1 MAIDMKTIFKSLV
14 YVLMSGALL
23 LGTSC
28 TDSFLKEV
36 KRDSASSDYLNTPE
50 GLNSMAHGL
59 PGVLQDYYARASWN
73 YIQNGTDEMTAGSDT
88 QGETWNSYDARIN
101 SSMTAGFFDLYY
113 QWIARCNTILG
124 KADILE
130 GSALKDETLG
140 YAHFTRAF
148 CYLFLVSQFGDV
160 PLVKDPVT
168 GPEREFS
175 RQPREEIYK
184 LIIDDL
190 EKAYGMLTSDAKQ
203 ATTNHITKY
212 AAAHYLAKAHLWRA
226 SEINAD
232 WNAKYRDNDLSEC
245 IKYADIVIA
254 AHPLVKE
261 YNDLFNNFT
270 TYDSAITETNSEIV
284 LAMGNSATETTSMI
298 VGADYYQMYIP
309 WYEAFALMK
318 RDVPGGRPYQRM
330 KPSPRYCYYLY
341 DLENDSRIWKS
352 IRMTFAVNSC
362 VTNASRAKSKLN
374 LGDGTQVV
382 AGEYFPSDEGKYLS
396 TMFIINREDYGQKYY
411 KNEVIKSYNAVPDKP
426 YNRIDYH
433 TGKYIPAIA
442 ALLVYDQPGGSDD
455 PIGTCL
461 VPKQDERL
469 YVSISKFIDG
479 ATPAFANGS
488 YRDVVNA
495 RSAED
500 YFFKAEALVRQGH
513 IDQGLAAI
521 QPLRDRATFKAGEER
536 DHYVDGGQAYFTNQ
550 FRANLSGLD
559 HNCSYYPYNSYYYS
573 LGGWDDPAYR
583 AAKNATASSLPL
595 VTKSSYPKEDQAIMA
610 KLGYTTDFDKAL
622 CFLLDEKSREMYGE
636 LIRWQD
642 LARTK
647 TLEKRLYF
655 NDTAYSKNMKDV
667 AGKDKD
673 YKTGNA
679 YTSAYGGSFDPNVHY
694 VRPIPQTFLDNIT
707 KDGKPLT
714 TEEKNAMQN
723 PGY

>member
-23 LGTSC
+23 LATSC

-50 GLNSMAHGL
+50 GLNSMSHSL
-59 PGVLQDYYARASWN
+59 YGVLQDYYMRASWN
-73 YIQNGTDEMTAGSDT
+73 YIQNGTDETTAGSDT

-101 SSMTAGFFDLYY
+101 SNSTAPWDPYY
-113 QWIARCNTILG
+113 QWIARCNTIIS
-124 KADILE
+124 KEDVME
-130 GSALKDETLG
+130 GSSLKNETMG
-140 YAHFTRAF
+140 NAYFTRAF
-148 CYLFLVSQFGDV
+148 CYLFLVSQFGDI
-160 PLVKDPVT
+160 PLVKDPT
-168 GPEREFS
+168 TQPEREYS
-175 RQPREEIYK
+175 RQTREEVYK
-184 LIIDDL
+184 LIIEDL
-190 EKAYGMLTSDAKQ
+190 EKAYSMLTSDAKQ
-203 ATTNHITKY
+203 ATQNHYTKY
-212 AAAHYLAKAHLWRA
+212 AAAHFLAKAHLWRA

-232 WNAKYRDNDLSEC
+232 WNSSYVNSDLSEC

-254 AHPLVKE
+254 AHPLVAE

-270 TYDSAITETNSEIV
+270 TYDTSITETNTEIV
-284 LAMGNSATETTSMI
+284 LAMGNTGYETAAMI
-298 VGADYYQMYIP
+298 TGADYYQMYIP

-330 KPSPRYCYYLY
+330 KPSPRYAYYIY

-362 VTNASRAKSKLN
+362 VTNTGRAASKLT
-374 LGDGTQVV
+374 LGDGSQVV
-382 AGEYFPSDEGKYLS
+382 AGEYFPSDEGQYLS
-396 TMFIINREDYGQKYY
+396 TMFIINRADYGQKYY
-411 KNEVIKSYNAVPDKP
+411 KDEVIKQYNGVPKTP
-426 YNRIDYH
+426 YSRIDYH

-442 ALLVYDQPGGSDD
+442 SLLVYDEPGGSAD

-461 VPKQDERL
+461 IPRQDERL
-469 YVSISKFIDG
+469 YCSISKFIDG
-479 ATPAFANGS
+479 ASPAFANGS

-495 RSAED
+495 RSAEA
-500 YFFKAEALVRQGH
+500 YFFKAEALVRQGN

-521 QPLRDRATFKAGEER
+521 QPLRDRAEFKAGEER
-536 DHYVDGGQAYFTNQ
+536 DAYVDGGKAYFSSV
-550 FRANLSGLD
+550 FRKDLAGLD
-559 HNCSYYPYNSYYYS
+559 QNCSYYPYNSYYYS

-583 AAKNATASSLPL
+583 ASMNAKASTLPL
-595 VTKSSYPKEDQAIMA
+595 VTKSSYPKEDQYVFDC
-610 KLGYTTDFDKAL
+610 LGYTSDYDKAL
-622 CFLLDEKSREMYGE
+622 CFLLNEKSREMYGE
-636 LIRWQD
+636 LVRWQD

-655 NDTAYSKNMKDV
+655 NDTAYSKTMTDV
-667 AGKDKD
+667 AGKTVD
-673 YKTGNA
+673 YFNGNT
-679 YTSAYGGSFDPNVHY
+679 YTSAYGGNFKASTHY

>member
-1 MAIDMKTIFKSLV
+1 MKTIFKSIAF
-14 YVLMSGALL
+14 VLMSGALL
-23 LGTSC
+23 MATSC
-28 TDSFLKEV
+28 TDAFLKEV
-36 KRDSASSDYLNTPE
+36 KRDAASSDYLNTPE
-50 GLNSMAHGL
+50 GLNAMAHSL
-59 PGVLQDYYARASWN
+59 PGLLQDYYARASWN

-101 SSMTAGFFDLYY
+101 SNATAGFFDVYY
-113 QWIARCNTILG
+113 QWIARCNTILA
-124 KADILE
+124 KADVME
-130 GSALKDETLG
+130 GSSLKNETLG
-140 YAHFTRAF
+140 NAYFARAF

-160 PLVKDPVT
+160 PLVTTPAT
-168 GPEREFS
+168 EPNREYS
-175 RQPREEIYK
+175 RQSREEVYE
-184 LIIDDL
+184 LIISDL
-190 EKAYGMLTSDAKQ
+190 EAAYGLLTDNARA
-203 ATTNHITKY
+203 ATTNHFTKY

-232 WNAKYRDNDLSEC
+232 WNQKYVTNDLTEC
-245 IKYADIVIA
+245 IKYADSVIA

-270 TYDSAITETNSEIV
+270 EYDSSITETNTEIV
-284 LAMGNSATETTSMI
+284 LAMGNTGYETAAMI
-298 VGADYYQMYIP
+298 TGADYYQMYIP
-309 WYEAFALMK
+309 WYEAFQLMK

-362 VTNASRAKSKLN
+362 ATNNSRKNTKLK
-374 LGDGTQVV
+374 LGDGSEVV

-396 TMFIINREDYGQKYY
+396 TMFVINREDYGQKYY
-411 KNEVIKSYNAVPDKP
+411 KDEVIKSYNAVPTKS

-433 TGKYIPAIA
+433 TGKYIPSLA
-442 ALLVYDQPGGSDD
+442 ALLVYDEPNGSND

-488 YRDVVNA
+488 YRDVINA

-500 YFFKAEALVRQGH
+500 YFFKAEALVRQGK
-513 IDQGLAAI
+513 IDEGLAVI

-536 DHYVDGGQAYFTNQ
+536 DRYVDGGQAYFSNV
-550 FRANLSGLD
+550 FRADLSGLD

-573 LGGWDDPAYR
+573 LGGWDDAEYR

-595 VTKSSYPKEDQAIMA
+595 VTKATYPKEDLAIMQ
-610 KLGYTTDFDKAL
+610 KLGYTSDYDKAL

-655 NDTAYSKNMKDV
+655 NDTAYSKNMTDV
-667 AGKDKD
+667 AGKTVD

-679 YTSAYGGSFDPNVHY
+679 YTSAYGGSFDPKVHY

-707 KDGKPLT
+707 KDGKLLT
-714 TEEKNAMQN
+714 VEEKAAMQN